1 MTESRLWKLRPAQRD
16 VDSVC
21 YSHNA
26 MRARLRFWLVYSIA
40 WLPLAAGYVR
50 LFVGHL
56 NQTFAE
62 GIRAAIFG
70 VFPAAILGIGVVI
83 ICERLPWSIAS
94 RVRFLSIH
102 LASSVLYFALWM
114 ATAQVLY
121 ALDQRI
127 EYGSTRSSLEVLE
140 VGFVTGL
147 LVYVT
152 IAGIVYAIQATE
164 RLHAEEARV
173 RQLENLRTR
182 AELEA
187 LRAQLNPHFL
197 FNTLH
202 SLMALVRH
210 DPKAAEDA
218 LERLAT
224 LLRHT
229 LMTTENTDDV
239 ALHDE
244 LDFIQNYLALE
255 RLRLGERL
263 RIEEKIQPETLPYM
277 LPPFTLQPLIENSIK
292 HAIGRRVHGG
302 LLTIRTRR
310 HNGLLQLEVSDDGP
324 GANPDEVAVSGGS
337 GLRIA
342 RQRLMTRYKNRA
354 TFEVNT
360 GLGKGFCVRIEIP
373 TSEFA

>member
-114 ATAQVLY
+114 ATTQVLY

-210 DPKAAEDA
+210 DPQAAEDA
-218 LERLAT
+218 LEKLAT

-229 LMTTENTDDV
+229 LITKGAAQDV
-239 ALHDE
+239 LFAEE

-255 RLRLGERL
+255 QIRLGKRLRFEEI
-263 RIEEKIQPETLPYM
+263 IEPNALACQ
-277 LPPFTLQPLIENSIK
+277 LPPFTLQPLVENAVK
-292 HAIGRRVHGG
+292 HAIATRPEGG
-302 LLTIRTRR
+302 LLRVKAERR
-310 HNGLLQLEVSDDGP
+310 DGLLILEVVDDGP
-324 GANPDEVAVSGGS
+324 GAETSELDRSAGS
-337 GLRIA
+337 GLKIA
-342 RQRLMTRYKNRA
+342 RQRLATRFGDRA
-354 TFEVNT
+354 SFKVITQPQQ
-360 GLGKGFCVRIEIP
+360 GFKVRMEIP
-373 TSEFA
+373 AA

>member
-21 YSHNA
+21 YNHDL
-26 MRARLRFWLVYSIA
+26 MRGRLQFWLVYSLA
-40 WLPLAAGYVR
+40 WLPFAAGYVR

-56 NQTFAE
+56 HQTFAE
-62 GIRAAIFG
+62 GIKASIFG
-70 VFPAAILGIGVVI
+70 VLPAAILGIGVVI
-83 ICERLPWSIAS
+83 ICERLPWSTVS

-114 ATAQVLY
+114 ATTQVLY

-218 LERLAT
+218 LERLT
-224 LLRHT
+224 SLLRHT
-229 LMTTENTDDV
+229 LMTMKDAADV
-239 ALHDE
+239 VLSEE
-244 LDFIQNYLALE
+244 LDFVESYF
-255 RLRLGERL
+255 G
-263 RIEEKIQPETLPYM
+263 
-277 LPPFTLQPLIENSIK
+277 
-292 HAIGRRVHGG
+292 
-302 LLTIRTRR
+302 
-310 HNGLLQLEVSDDGP
+310 
-324 GANPDEVAVSGGS
+324 
-337 GLRIA
+337 
-342 RQRLMTRYKNRA
+342 
-354 TFEVNT
+354 
-360 GLGKGFCVRIEIP
+360 
-373 TSEFA
+373 